1 MYRDQV
7 QHATSGVQAAFI
19 RTIEGLSPAA
29 RLEHLAWDKQN
40 PLSFYHAALAETAED
55 AWTDVSVETRAALL
69 KRASTIPRGP
79 WRKWWK
85 RHTAGAIGNELPI
98 ESRDYWFKI
107 VDFLQHN
114 WALIDSAS
122 VGCRVWFFGDTSGVL
137 DQLDFPDVA
146 IAEGTLHRNG
156 FARFNE
162 DPKAASFLH
171 KPQPPFVNCPHP
183 NGPIYSSGCFWK

>member
-40 PLSFYHAALAETAED
+40 PLSFYHAALAETAE
-55 AWTDVSVETRAALL
+55 AALL

-114 WALIDSAS
+114 W
-122 VGCRVWFFGDTSGVL
+122 R
-137 DQLDFPDVA
+137 
-146 IAEGTLHRNG
+146 
-156 FARFNE
+156 
-162 DPKAASFLH
+162 
-171 KPQPPFVNCPHP
+171 
-183 NGPIYSSGCFWK
+183 